1 MFFRFCLLFFINSLL
16 TLISTGQSVYISPE
30 INLRNDFSYYLL
42 DHPNGNVSLIRDK
55 SFRLSFQTLNPE
67 FQWSTEKAI
76 DLNVEKWRLMEV
88 YEKENQIQ
96 FFYLSKDEGEYALKY
111 ALYDQQANLLKEKN
125 LFLSEGKGIS
135 TKGYSMLL
143 SENKVW
149 LYFNFRIEAGEKMVM
164 LYNRQ
169 EDSIYYLNNFNSV
182 VEEFPGF
189 QLEGS
194 EISNHGE
201 LYLFGKTS
209 ESQAKKNKSSYL
221 IFCLTNSGSIKS
233 KQYFESADAHFSAE
247 YIKVDNENDRVAIAG
262 VYSTK
267 PGQDIIGYGLC
278 FVHTNGII
286 DLPQLTEFD
295 QEMIKKWN
303 GNLKKQSLDPAELKV
318 RDLCFGKNGACLV
331 FFERTKELSR
341 RPYFSTVDPTSQ
353 YPSRWHD
360 YYFDDILISSF
371 AADSK
376 FQWTKILH
384 KRQYSQDDEGLFSS
398 FFIFKTNALL
408 RLIFN
413 DAINAEGTVSE
424 YLLKPNGDFIRK
436 SILNTHYKNLNL
448 RFQDALQLSAD
459 SFIVPSE
466 NGAKLSLVKIVF
478 D

>member
-1 MFFRFCLLFFINSLL
+1 MFFRFSLLFLNLHLLSLIL
-16 TLISTGQSVYISPE
+16 SGQSVYISPE
-30 INLRNDFSYYLL
+30 INLRNDFSYYIL
-42 DHPNGNVSLIRDK
+42 DHPNGNISLIRDK
-55 SFRLSFQTLNPE
+55 SFRLSFQTLNPD

-88 YEKENQIQ
+88 YEKENQLQ
-96 FFYLSKDEGEYALKY
+96 FFYLSKDEGEFALKY

-125 LFLSEGKGIS
+125 LFQSEGKGIS

-143 SENKVW
+143 SENKIW
-149 LYFNFRIEAGEKMVM
+149 LYFSFRVEAGDKMVM
-164 LYNRQ
+164 LYNRK

-189 QLEGS
+189 QLEGT
-194 EISNHGE
+194 EISNKGE
-201 LYLFGKTS
+201 LYLFGRTA
-209 ESQAKKNKSSYL
+209 ESQNKKNKSSYQ
-221 IFCLTNSGSIKS
+221 IFCLAISGKLKS
-233 KQYFESADAHFSAE
+233 KQILETSDNHFSAE
-247 YIKVDNENDRVAIAG
+247 YIKIDNKNDKIAIAG
-262 VYSTK
+262 VYSSK
-267 PGQDIIGYGLC
+267 PGQDLIGYGLC
-278 FVHTNGII
+278 IVHTDGRI
-286 DLPQLTEFD
+286 DQPLLIEFD

-303 GNLKKQSLDPAELKV
+303 GNLKKQSLEPDELKI
-318 RDLCFGKNGACLV
+318 RDLCFGWNGECLI

-371 AADSK
+371 SSDSK
-376 FQWTKILH
+376 FQWAKILH

-398 FFIFKTNALL
+398 FFIFKTTALL

-413 DAINAEGTVSE
+413 DAINSEGTVSE